1 MVEGS
6 GRDVDRVRTMK
17 LSLWARSIDP
27 RQALK
32 AAHGY
37 VNASIRAG
45 GQRICPGDLIVAD
58 GDGVLVIPID
68 DVAVALQRGTER
80 HARERE
86 SRQDLVKGHRSPH
99 LTAIFDSGPLQSLA

>member
-1 MVEGS
+1 MAI
-6 GRDVDRVRTMK
+6 K
-17 LSLWARSIDP
+17 
-27 RQALK
+27 ALK

-99 LTAIFDSGPLQSLA
+99 LTAIFDSGRIEFLETTWQQLVRPP